1 LELSTNT
8 KKSVA
13 TALLGLLCL
22 LVMAPLQFGF
32 EAELLLSKL
41 AVNVIFFGNSRLLK
55 K

>member
-1 LELSTNT
+1 LELSTKT

-22 LVMAPLQFGF
+22 LVMAPLQSGF
-32 EAELLLSKL
+32 EAELLLAKL
-41 AVNVIFFGNSRLLK
+41 AVNVILLK